1 MKKFFT
7 LLFCVAAMGFAASA
21 NEAPNVNDCINT
33 LLSGNQAT
41 TLRGVN
47 LDFNND
53 GIVSIADVTAI
64 IDYNLMVQEQINR
77 APAASNEA
85 INKRGTVIEGKLK
98 SINGEIGI
106 KDVPE
111 TTDKNIK

>member
-1 MKKFFT
+1 MKNFFT

-64 IDYNLMVQEQINR
+64 IDDNPRSRSTALPPLATRPSTSEGLLLK
-77 APAASNEA
+77 AS
-85 INKRGTVIEGKLK
+85 
-98 SINGEIGI
+98 
-106 KDVPE
+106 
-111 TTDKNIK
+111 